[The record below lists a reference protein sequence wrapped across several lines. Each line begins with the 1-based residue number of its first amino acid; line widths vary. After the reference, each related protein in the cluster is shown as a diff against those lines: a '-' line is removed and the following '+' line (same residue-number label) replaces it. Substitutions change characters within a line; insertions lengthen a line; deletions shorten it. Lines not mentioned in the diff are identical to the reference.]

1 MNKKAAIKSVMDLCE
16 VITTDLNYELV
27 EVEYLKES
35 GSYYLRVYIDKPGGI
50 TLDDCQIMSINLS
63 EKLDEDDPFNES
75 YYLEVSSPGLD
86 RPLKTDKDLKRNI
99 GKEIEVKLYKA
110 LDNRKNY
117 VGHLTDY
124 NNVEL
129 TISSDDKN
137 TIKIPRELISQI
149 KLAIKF

>member
-16 VITTDLNYELV
+16 AIATDLNYELV